1 MIRPVCRTSFS
12 LLLAVAA
19 GRTVLSAASPSSP
32 AASPD
37 RRVPVLVELFTS
49 EGCSDCPPADSL
61 LAQLDSKQPIADAH
75 AIVLSEHVTYWNH
88 QGWRDRF
95 SLDDI
100 DQRQKDYVFRF
111 GLQDSYTPQ
120 VVVDGSTQFVGSNP
134 QKLEQAVRN
143 AAATPKQPLSI
154 ENAHW
159 EKGGVDFSVHGVDN
173 SNDRLVAALA
183 VDSTTEKVSAGEN
196 QGRTLSN
203 VAVVRVIK
211 TFGPKGAD
219 GSPLHLGG
227 GGADDKSDPQVPVR
241 LVVFQVDH
249 KTGHVVAVAEQT
261 LQR

>member
-1 MIRPVCRTSFS
+1 MLKSVCTTSF
-12 LLLAVAA
+12 LLFLAIAVGCATLYAA
-19 GRTVLSAASPSSP
+19 PPSSP
-32 AASPD
+32 AASPGQ
-37 RRVPVLVELFTS
+37 RVPVLVELFTS

-61 LAQLDSKQPIADAH
+61 LAQLDSKQPISDAH

-88 QGWRDRF
+88 GGWRDRF

-100 DQRQKDYVFRF
+100 DQRQKEYVFRF

-120 VVVDGSTQFVGSNP
+120 MVVDGATQFVGNDP

-143 AAATPKQPLSI
+143 AAATPKQSLSI

-159 EKGGVDFSVHGVDN
+159 DKGAVDFSVHGVDN

-183 VDSTTEKVSAGEN
+183 IDSNTEKVSAGEN

-211 TFGPKGAD
+211 TFGAKAAD
-219 GSPLHLGG
+219 GNPLHLGG
-227 GGADDKSDPQVPVR
+227 GLDDKSDAQVPVR
-241 LVVFQVDH
+241 LVVFMVDH